1 MEIVIDF
8 IWGAPKSLQMVTAAM
23 KLKDTW
29 SLEESFGQPQQH
41 IEKQIHYFA
50 NKDSYSHS
58 YGFSTS
64 HVWMWA
70 LNYKESWALKNWYFW
85 TVVLGK
91 TLESPLDSKEIK
103 PANQTILKEISPE
116 YSLEGLML
124 KLKLQ

>member
-50 NKDSYSHS
+50 NKDSYSRS

-103 PANQTILKEISPE
+103 PANQTILKEISP
-116 YSLEGLML
+116 
-124 KLKLQ
+124 